1 MAAPLEN
8 EYYLLRVR
16 SGRHP
21 EYTPEALL
29 QRANE
34 YFEWVEQNPF
44 KEEVIFHSQGVIT
57 KDFVTKK
64 RPLTLEGFCIYANI
78 VKNTFYS
85 YEKKQDFMHI
95 TSYIRETVEN
105 QQLEL
110 ASAGFLNANIIARK
124 LGLTDKSEVKVT
136 QEQPLF
142 GDED

>member
-21 EYTPEALL
+21 EYTPEMLL

-44 KEEVIFHSQGVIT
+44 KEEVIFHAQGLIT
-57 KDFVTKK
+57 KDHITKK

-85 YEKKQDFMHI
+85 YEKNKDFVNI
-95 TSYIRETVEN
+95 TSYIRETIEN

-124 LGLTDKSEVKVT
+124 LGLSDKSEVKVT

-142 GDED
+142 GDEG

>member
-44 KEEVIFHSQGVIT
+44 KEEVIFHAQGLIT
-57 KDFVTKK
+57 KDYVTKK

-85 YEKKQDFMHI
+85 YEKNKDFVNI
-95 TSYIRETVEN
+95 TSYIRETIEN

-124 LGLTDKSEVKVT
+124 LGLSDKSEVKVT

-142 GDED
+142 GDD

>member
-8 EYYLLRVR
+8 QFYLLRVR
-16 SGRHP
+16 SGRPP
-21 EYTPEALL
+21 EYTPEGLL

-44 KEEVIFHSQGVIT
+44 KEEVIFHAQGLIT
-57 KDFVTKK
+57 KDYVTKK

-78 VKNTFYS
+78 VKKTFWT
-85 YEKKQDFMHI
+85 YERTQDFI
-95 TSYIRETVEN
+95 QVTSYIRETIEN

-110 ASAGFLNANIIARK
+110 ASTGFLNANIIARK
-124 LGLTDKSEVKVT
+124 LGLSDKSEVRVT

>member
-8 EYYLLRVR
+8 QYYLLRVR
-16 SGRHP
+16 SGRQP

-44 KEEVIFHSQGVIT
+44 KEEVLFHSQGIIT
-57 KDFVTKK
+57 RDYVTKK
-64 RPLTLEGFCIYANI
+64 RPLTIEGFCIYANI

-85 YEKKQDFMHI
+85 YEKSKDFVNI
-95 TSYIRETVEN
+95 TSYIRETIEN

-124 LGLTDKSEVKVT
+124 LGLSDKSEVKVT

-142 GDED
+142 GDD

>member
-8 EYYLLRVR
+8 EFYLLRVR

-44 KEEVIFHSQGVIT
+44 KEEVIFHAQGLIT
-57 KDFVTKK
+57 KDYVTKK

-85 YEKKQDFMHI
+85 YEKNKDFVNI
-95 TSYIRETVEN
+95 TSYIRETIEN

-124 LGLTDKSEVKVT
+124 LGLSDKSEVKVT

-142 GDED
+142 GDD

>member
-16 SGRHP
+16 SGRQP
-21 EYTPEALL
+21 IYTPEALL

-34 YFEWVEQNPF
+34 YFEWAENNPF
-44 KEEVIFHSQGVIT
+44 KEQVIFHAQGLIT
-57 KDFVTKK
+57 KDYVTKP

-78 VKNTFYS
+78 IRQTFLN
-85 YEKKQDFMHI
+85 YEKVKDFLEV
-95 TSYIRETVEN
+95 TTYIRSVIEN
-105 QQLEL
+105 QQLEM
-110 ASAGFLNANIIARK
+110 ASAGFLNPNIIARK
-124 LGLTDKSEVKVT
+124 LGLSDKSEVRVT

>member
-8 EYYLLRVR
+8 EFYLLRVR

-44 KEEVIFHSQGVIT
+44 KEEVIFHAQGLIT
-57 KDFVTKK
+57 KDYVTKK

-85 YEKKQDFMHI
+85 YEKSKDFVNI
-95 TSYIRETVEN
+95 TSYIRETIEN

-124 LGLTDKSEVKVT
+124 LGLSDKSEVKVT

-142 GDED
+142 GDD

>member
-8 EYYLLRVR
+8 QYYLLRVR
-16 SGRHP
+16 SGRQP

-44 KEEVIFHSQGVIT
+44 KEEVLFHSQGIVT
-57 KDFVTKK
+57 RDYVTKK

-78 VKNTFYS
+78 VKKTFWN
-85 YEKKQDFMHI
+85 YEKSQDFLQV

-124 LGLTDKSEVKVT
+124 LGLSDKSEVKVS

-142 GDED
+142 GDD

>member
-8 EYYLLRVR
+8 EFYLLRVR

-29 QRANE
+29 ERANE

-44 KEEVIFHSQGVIT
+44 KEEVIFHAQGLIT

-64 RPLTLEGFCIYANI
+64 RPLTLEGCCIYANI
-78 VKNTFYS
+78 TRQTFLN
-85 YEKKQDFMHI
+85 YEKEKDFFDV
-95 TSYIRETVEN
+95 TTYIRSVVEN

-110 ASAGFLNANIIARK
+110 ASAGFLNPNIIARK
-124 LGLTDKSEVKVT
+124 LGLSDKSEVKVT

-142 GDED
+142 GDD

>member
-8 EYYLLRVR
+8 QYYLLRVR
-16 SGRHP
+16 SGRQP

-44 KEEVIFHSQGVIT
+44 KEEVLFHSQGIVT
-57 KDFVTKK
+57 RDYVTKK
-64 RPLTLEGFCIYANI
+64 RPLTIEGFCIYANI

-85 YEKKQDFMHI
+85 YEKSKDFVNI
-95 TSYIRETVEN
+95 TSYIRETIEN

-124 LGLTDKSEVKVT
+124 LGLSDKSEVKVT

-142 GDED
+142 GDD

>member
-29 QRANE
+29 ERANE

-44 KEEVIFHSQGVIT
+44 KEEVIFHAQGVIT

-78 VKNTFYS
+78 VKKTFWT
-85 YEKKQDFMHI
+85 YERTQDFI
-95 TSYIRETVEN
+95 QVTSYIRETIEN

-110 ASAGFLNANIIARK
+110 ASAGFLNPNIIARK
-124 LGLTDKSEVKVT
+124 LGLSDKSEVKVT

-142 GDED
+142 GDD